1 MAESSSWN
9 DVGERFAHLGRTL
22 QDRWAAAG
30 DEGSAQAKA
39 DAKAA
44 AEQVDGAL
52 DGVRASL
59 DGLADTITRTVNDP
73 QVHDSARAAAGGLVE
88 ALGSSLSDLAN
99 RIQPPQPDRRQQDPP
114 D

>member
-1 MAESSSWN
+1 VTESASWN
-9 DVGERFAHLGRTL
+9 DVGERFARLGRTL
-22 QDRWAAAG
+22 QDTWSAAG
-30 DEGSAQAKA
+30 DEGAAE
-39 DAKAA
+39 AKAA
-44 AEQVDGAL
+44 ADQVEGAL

-99 RIQPPQPDRRQQDPP
+99 RLQTQRQDPQQQDPP
-114 D
+114 A

>member
-22 QDRWAAAG
+22 QDSWAAAG
-30 DEGSAQAKA
+30 DEGSAE
-39 DAKAA
+39 AKAA

-99 RIQPPQPDRRQQDPP
+99 RIQPQRQDPP
-114 D
+114 QH